1 MPCSLL
7 FFLRLVLMPRRHFD
21 DPPDDEPDDWIE
33 PPDDVDETLDHCPEC
48 DAEIY
53 DDAERCP
60 HCGSW
65 LHTDSGDAKAE
76 GALWV
81 ILLGFIVAV
90 VVVVLL
96 AS

>member
-1 MPCSLL
+1 
-7 FFLRLVLMPRRHFD
+7 MPRRHFD

-33 PPDDVDETLDHCPEC
+33 PPDDVEETLDHCPEC

-60 HCGSW
+60 QCGSW
-65 LHTDSGDAKAE
+65 LHTDSGDAQAE